1 MADDNKPKDS
11 VGELAEM
18 VMYRVK
24 GMTTFLEQRINSA
37 LAEARKFSEEW
48 NGNIGEIINKSHTQ
62 IEFGPK
68 TLALLERIAVAL
80 ETSAKKS
87 NYPTPIAC

>member
-1 MADDNKPKDS
+1 MADDSKPKMTPQ
-11 VGELAEM
+11 EM
-18 VMYRVK
+18 ADFVIHETKESTR
-24 GMTTFLEQRINSA
+24 FLEKKINEA
-37 LAEARKFSEEW
+37 MAEARKFSEEW
-48 NGNIGEIINKSHTQ
+48 NGNIGEIIRKSHTQ

-87 NYPTPIAC
+87 NYPIPTAC